1 MSFVELI
8 KPKSFLAGCFFLLF
22 APIAF
27 FSFSGH
33 DWQRISQY
41 AIAFSSLFWLVFHS
55 KQSLNASLLTPW
67 ARISCILIATLGLTS
82 VLSAHQP
89 QWAMV
94 ELALLLACSGITC
107 AFALERRKRG
117 PLLDRM
123 LIAFVVILCIVKTAQ
138 FIAAAAAAF
147 ASGVGILDTALLFDA
162 FSNRRTYGQF
172 QTFTLPLLALPMLF
186 ARTAR
191 PAKLWLLALL
201 TCWWM
206 IAICGGTRGTWLGMS
221 AAGGALF
228 FCGPYGRR
236 WLGWQLAAAV
246 MGLML
251 YWCFFIALPAFLD
264 ITILNQASERL
275 TSNLSARDVIWLQAW
290 EMIKARPLL
299 GFGPM
304 HFADIWNV
312 VAAHPHQII
321 LQWASEWGVPS
332 ALLMSWLTLWGLGS
346 TALLIR
352 RKSPSTD
359 PIDLLRL
366 CLFASLVA
374 ALTQA
379 MVDGVIVMPY
389 SQLWMCLIIGWLMGI
404 HEWRAMPA
412 SASAGLSR
420 AWLVVVACAVL
431 YLGYVVIRDFPHLN
445 EQQERYLHDF
455 GGNFQPRFWMQGVI
469 ASKPPQ

>member
-1 MSFVELI
+1 MFRESARPGLY
-8 KPKSFLAGCFFLLF
+8 LAGCLFLFFVTVVVT
-22 APIAF
+22 PV
-27 FSFSGH
+27 SGH
-33 DWQRISQY
+33 DWQRIAQCV
-41 AIAFSSLFWLVFHS
+41 IALISLIWLILFSAPSP
-55 KQSLNASLLTPW
+55 NAPLLSAW
-67 ARISCILIATLGLTS
+67 ARILCMIIAILGLAS
-82 VLSAHQP
+82 ALSAHQP
-89 QWAMV
+89 QWALV
-94 ELALLLACSGITC
+94 ELALLLACCGTTC
-107 AFALERRKRG
+107 VFALERRARG
-117 PLLDRM
+117 ELLDRV

-147 ASGVGILDTALLFDA
+147 ASGVGILDTTLLFEA

-186 ARTAR
+186 AGTAR

-236 WLGWQLAAAV
+236 WLVWQLAAAV

-251 YWCFFIALPAFLD
+251 YWCFFIALPVFLD

-275 TSNLSARDVIWLQAW
+275 TTNLSARDVIWLQAW
-290 EMIKARPLL
+290 EMIKARPSL

-352 RKSPSTD
+352 RKSPSND

-389 SQLWMCLIIGWLMGI
+389 SQLWLCLIIGWLMGM

-420 AWLVVVACAVL
+420 GWLVVVACAVL
-431 YLGYVVIRDFPHLN
+431 YLGDVVIRDFSHLN